1 MARVE
6 AVANHSGRPQRMA
19 ALGTSAVLAVAWWA
33 QATGVEPAQAA
44 PSPAAGYRVGD
55 SLAHDE
61 FNRTGP
67 TLGSAPVG
75 GPWAAASPTGLL
87 RLEGGAATWSAFVA
101 RGQTTQAWLPEVS
114 ALDEQLLASFS
125 FGVISR
131 AHYGM
136 SHRTVARRQANG
148 DGYVTSAAVLDNGR
162 VSLGLSRV
170 RNRVVT
176 LLALVPRQPRWPAT
190 GCSTCR
196 RAWSAGPPSTSLLEC
211 GSRER
216 PHRTGRSPT
225 PTRPRRPSRHPGP
238 SASTPIWGPRE
249 RGGRSHS
256 LVSAATR

>member
-1 MARVE
+1 MAV
-6 AVANHSGRPQRMA
+6 
-19 ALGTSAVLAVAWWA
+19 LGTSAVLAVAWWA
-33 QATGVEPAQAA
+33 QATGVAPAQAA

-67 TLGSAPVG
+67 TLGRAPIG
-75 GPWAAASPTGLL
+75 GSWAAASPTGLL
-87 RLEGGAATWSAFVA
+87 RLEGGAATWSAFVT

-125 FGVISR
+125 FDVISR

-176 LLALVPRQPRWPAT
+176 PLALVPEAVTLASNRVLNVQTRVVGRTPVHILARVWLEGTPTPDWQITYADSSPAAITSPGAVGVNAYLGPT
-190 GCSTCR
+190 G
-196 RAWSAGPPSTSLLEC
+196 
-211 GSRER
+211 
-216 PHRTGRSPT
+216 TGRSFT
-225 PTRPRRPSRHPGP
+225 LTRL
-238 SASTPIWGPRE
+238 
-249 RGGRSHS
+249 RGHE
-256 LVSAATR
+256 VTAP